1 MSEEIKSMEAIE
13 ESPLRNCW
21 NQSFKTLNTGEKV
34 TGIVTAITPTEVQV
48 DLGAKQAGYIT
59 ARAS

>member
-1 MSEEIKSMEAIE
+1 MSEEIKSTEGMEKSFE
-13 ESPLRNCW
+13 ELL

-48 DLGAKQAGYIT
+48 DRGRQAVCVH
-59 ARAS
+59 